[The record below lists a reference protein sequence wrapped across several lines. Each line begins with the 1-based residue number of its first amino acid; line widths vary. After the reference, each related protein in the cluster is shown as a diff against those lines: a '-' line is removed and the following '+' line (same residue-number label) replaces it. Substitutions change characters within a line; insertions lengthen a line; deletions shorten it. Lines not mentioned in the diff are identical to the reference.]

1 VAGSCDIL
9 LGNGLRF
16 LPAVAPVCVRQEFEK
31 LTEFM
36 LACTPGSVNATREDW
51 LTLAIFFLRRTTVAD
66 VQIDDGIIKIFNLDV
81 QDPKAA
87 AVLAE
92 YPQVRWAEITRR
104 ALKIG
109 LGYLKGGGKD

>member
-1 VAGSCDIL
+1 MVEKI
-9 LGNGLRF
+9 
-16 LPAVAPVCVRQEFEK
+16 RQNM
-31 LTEFM
+31 LT
-36 LACTPGSVNATREDW
+36 CTLYPVNA
-51 LTLAIFFLRRTTVAD
+51 AAARRAVHLHDEGGISVAD
-66 VQIDDGIIKIFNLDV
+66 VQIDDGIIRIVNLDV

-92 YPQVRWAEITRR
+92 FPQVRWPEITRR

>member
-1 VAGSCDIL
+1 
-9 LGNGLRF
+9 
-16 LPAVAPVCVRQEFEK
+16 
-31 LTEFM
+31 M
-36 LACTPGSVNATREDW
+36 
-51 LTLAIFFLRRTTVAD
+51 AD
-66 VQIDDGIIKIFNLDV
+66 VQIEDGIIKIATLDI

-87 AVLAE
+87 AVLSE

>member
-1 VAGSCDIL
+1 MHPWFSQRNTQWFVDLDPIL
-9 LGNGLRF
+9 IL
-16 LPAVAPVCVRQEFEK
+16 
-31 LTEFM
+31 
-36 LACTPGSVNATREDW
+36 
-51 LTLAIFFLRRTTVAD
+51 IFLRRTTVAD
-66 VQIDDGIIKIFNLDV
+66 VQIDDGIIKILNLDV

-104 ALKIG
+104 AIKIG